1 MTDKIELPDEKLHQ
15 GHRAR
20 MRDKFLK
27 HGPDIFDT
35 YELLEMLLYY
45 AVPYKDTNPIAKRL
59 LMRFGSLD
67 GVLTADPSE
76 LAEISGIG
84 KRAAELIV
92 TIGRMPEALCLA
104 SDTDAVI
111 HNDYDVAGARMVE
124 YFKNSKTRGVA
135 VLLLDNSMRERGIAT
150 VYDDVHYG
158 SGAVKAAPFINQAL
172 LAGASVVIT
181 AHNHPYGPAIASAS
195 DLETNKMIDQA
206 LEQVGIAVA
215 EHYVVSG
222 NKYFGT
228 KERHSLS
235 LLAGTELDKFRQSR
249 ERAATQEEDEV

>member
-124 YFKNSKTRGVA
+124 YFKNSGEAFKA
-135 VLLLDNSMRERGIAT
+135 HCAMLDAHPLAT
-150 VYDDVHYG
+150 SNG
-158 SGAVKAAPFINQAL
+158 K
-172 LAGASVVIT
+172 IT
-181 AHNHPYGPAIASAS
+181 EGYISLSPVTQESKYMAYAI
-195 DLETNKMIDQA
+195 
-206 LEQVGIAVA
+206 LEQ
-215 EHYVVSG
+215 
-222 NKYFGT
+222 K
-228 KERHSLS
+228 
-235 LLAGTELDKFRQSR
+235 
-249 ERAATQEEDEV
+249 